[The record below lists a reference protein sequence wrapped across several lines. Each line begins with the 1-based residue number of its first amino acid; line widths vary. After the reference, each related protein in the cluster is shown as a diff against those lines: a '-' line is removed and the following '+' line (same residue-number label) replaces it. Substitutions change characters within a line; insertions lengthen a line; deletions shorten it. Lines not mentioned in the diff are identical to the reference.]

1 MNFNLSKH
9 ALGTCLLAIAVTTSW
24 ADGAPKPAC
33 PLVPVPKFYRDHG
46 RTWQLLGPD
55 QTAIVM
61 GAQATEP
68 ERYAAGRLQAHLERR
83 FQRRIPIVAEAAVP
97 EAVRLV
103 FLLGQRST
111 NAWLDRLCREQKIEQ
126 GGLET
131 LGDSGT
137 RSVPPTM
144 AGSGTRSVPPTMED
158 AFAIEC
164 LEDQGRQVVIVAG
177 SNPRGVIYGQ
187 DALFDLMRAEAGQV
201 IWPVVSVRDW
211 PSIPWRG
218 RPHSVLRQHLVPG
231 ALDAYIRARLNFT
244 DVRDDPRVT
253 ATNVFPA
260 RKASMGFPAG
270 VPIDSDTVQR
280 MVTESHRRGLFV
292 YGTVSCGVPQAKH
305 DEVLETFRQLSDL
318 GVDGLWVS
326 FDDVGGG
333 EDAPQLIGRVLE
345 FGQQRGMTGRQIA
358 TTPPSGD
365 YQNIDTPFN
374 RRAAQVAG
382 FADAQ
387 WFFTRVPCEGDA
399 AAARDIGLRRLP
411 GWWHNLV
418 DFGVTGGF
426 LHNGDVLV
434 SLRADDR
441 PGYVEPQPLSH
452 GWHAPQY
459 EQLRDADKYTDH
471 VLLWGVVGGWPEEY
485 QMAVL
490 GIWAWNPAAHD
501 WDQTRRAI
509 YRYVYGPAQVETA
522 WAIDDKLVELKSLF
536 HLPLWR
542 YEPNKGWPCRLKQ
555 AGDRPRALALI
566 DELES
571 LSRDLS
577 TRAPSESAIDP
588 ARLESVYL
596 EPLRTTLVY
605 ARKMTLLEYPE
616 DWAPD
621 VEDRLFA
628 AFDEGDLT
636 AAEQTLAAARQRLT
650 EQLARIADELQGLKA
665 IEGYRTHWESR
676 FPPLEAWQGL
686 AAQRRSAMHGRL
698 NRLLKQ
704 SPTELFLYKPATAED
719 LAALFADWERPPAG
733 KILAELTAEDW
744 LRAASRWRG
753 AFVVG
758 PGELQGR
765 KSVAIAHPAKIA
777 STPGDYA
784 EVRAELP
791 VPKPAKRLLLDAWV
805 EDTRSDNQWREFR
818 FMQLWVNEQRV
829 WEEDVAPDRKGR
841 AWVTIDVSA
850 AAQTADLLKL
860 RFRVEEKRAVS
871 NHLSVTFLG
880 PVRLREGE

>member
-1 MNFNLSKH
+1 MRQNLARLAVSSV
-9 ALGTCLLAIAVTTSW
+9 LLTFVAVGMSL
-24 ADGAPKPAC
+24 AESGPQPAC
-33 PLVPVPKFYRDHG
+33 PLVPVPKSYCDHG
-46 RTWQLLGPD
+46 RTWQLLD
-55 QTAIVM
+55 LEQTAIAI
-61 GAQATEP
+61 GPQATEP
-68 ERYAAGRLQAHLERR
+68 ERYAAERLQAHVERR
-83 FQRRIPIVAEAAVP
+83 FKRRIPILAEAALP
-97 EAVRLV
+97 DAVRQV

-111 NAWLDRLCREQKIEQ
+111 NPWLDRLCRQQKIES
-126 GGLET
+126 GVPPAAGA
-131 LGDSGT
+131 DSGT
-137 RSVPPTM
+137 RSVPPAT
-144 AGSGTRSVPPTMED
+144 ED
-158 AFAIEC
+158 GFAIEC
-164 LEDQGRQVVIVAG
+164 CEDQGRQVVIVGG

-201 IWPVVSVRDW
+201 VWPVVSVRDW

-231 ALDAYIRARLNFT
+231 ALDAYLRARLNFT
-244 DVRDDPRVT
+244 DVRDDPNAK

-270 VPIDSDTVQR
+270 VPIDADTVKR
-280 MVTESHRRGLFV
+280 MVTESHCRGLFV
-292 YGTVSCGVPQAKH
+292 YGTVSSGVPQDKH
-305 DEVLETFRQLSDL
+305 DKVLETFGQLSDL
-318 GVDGLWVS
+318 GVDGLWIS

-333 EDAPQLIGRVLE
+333 EDAPELIARVLE

-387 WFFTRVPCEGDA
+387 WFFTRVPCQADA
-399 AAARDIGLRRLP
+399 AAAREIGLRRLP

-441 PGYVEPQPLSH
+441 PAYVEPQPLSR

-459 EQLRDADKYTDH
+459 DKLRDADQHTDH
-471 VLLWGVVGGWPEEY
+471 VMLWGVVGGWPEEY
-485 QMAVL
+485 QMAAL

-509 YRYVYGPAQVETA
+509 YRYVYGPGQVETA
-522 WAIDDKLVELKSLF
+522 WTVDDKLVELKSLF

-555 AGDRPRALALI
+555 AADRPRALALI

-577 TRAPSESAIDP
+577 KHSPAESAIAP
-588 ARLESVYL
+588 ERLESVYL

-616 DWAPD
+616 DWAAD
-621 VEDRLFA
+621 VEERLFD
-628 AFDEGDLT
+628 AFAEGDAA
-636 AAEQTLAAARQRLT
+636 AAEQTLTPARARLG
-650 EQLARIADELQGLKA
+650 EQLTRIAEELQGLKA
-665 IEGYRTHWESR
+665 IDGYRKHWESR
-676 FPPLEAWQGL
+676 FPPLEAWKGL
-686 AAQRRSAMHGRL
+686 VDQRRSAMIGRL

-704 SPTELFLYKPATAED
+704 GPTELFPYKAATAD
-719 LAALFADWERPPAG
+719 DVAALFADWERPPEG
-733 KILAELTAEDW
+733 KTLAELTAEDW
-744 LRAASRWRG
+744 LRPASRWRG

-758 PGELQGR
+758 PSGLGGR
-765 KSVAIAHPAKIA
+765 PSVALAHPARIP

-791 VPKPAKRLLLDAWV
+791 APKFDSRLLLDACV
-805 EDTRSDNQWREFR
+805 EDTRSDNQWRGYR
-818 FMQLWVNEQRV
+818 FMQLWVNDQLA

-841 AWVTIDVSA
+841 VWVTVDVSEAARA
-850 AAQTADLLKL
+850 AAPLKL
-860 RFRVEEKRAVS
+860 RFRVEDRRGVG

-880 PVRLREGE
+880 PVRLREGQGQQ